1 MTDTSAP
8 HHEDVESLL
17 GVYALD
23 ALEPDE
29 AAAVEAHVAICPR
42 CRAELDAHREMAA
55 ALGNTVV
62 ALPPDL
68 WDRIAERVAE
78 WSRDDA
84 DDSAVPVPFARAVE
98 PPTLTSPAPAS
109 PAPPEG
115 AGQPPPR
122 FDRPRS
128 AHPPSRHGRE
138 RSARSARHRSATAL
152 AGVAAVAALL
162 AFLTVSLVQANHQ
175 LGSAQQSLSDQ
186 SGTAEV
192 QAALT
197 TPGHR
202 LVSLRSPAG
211 RPVAEVVI
219 VPDGRGYF
227 VSSTM
232 PALPADQTYQLWAM
246 FGDRPVSLG
255 LMGSRPANIVFTVAS
270 GSPTQLAV
278 TVEPAGGV
286 ARPDHGPVASGS
298 LDA

>member
-8 HHEDVESLL
+8 HHHDVDDLL

-29 AAAVEAHVAICPR
+29 AAAVAAHVATCPR

-68 WDRIAERVAE
+68 WDRIAERMGG
-78 WSRDDA
+78 RPDDRLNEHLQNRTGDA
-84 DDSAVPVPFARAVE
+84 PRLVPLAH
-98 PPTLTSPAPAS
+98 PTVRPAPAD
-109 PAPPEG
+109 APIR
-115 AGQPPPR
+115 AGR
-122 FDRPRS
+122 RRW
-128 AHPPSRHGRE
+128 
-138 RSARSARHRSATAL
+138 
-152 AGVAAVAALL
+152 AAVAVGIAAMVALV
-162 AFLTVSLVQANHQ
+162 AFLTVSVVQANHQ
-175 LGSAQQSLSDQ
+175 LGSAQQALTDQ
-186 SGTAEV
+186 STNAEV

-197 TPGHR
+197 TPGHQ
-202 LVSLRSPAG
+202 LVPLRSPAG
-211 RPVAEVVI
+211 QQVAEVVI

-227 VSSTM
+227 VSSAM
-232 PALPADQTYQLWAM
+232 PALPADETYQLWAM
-246 FGDRPVSLG
+246 FGTRAVSLG
-255 LMGSRPANIVFTVAS
+255 LMGDRPAQVVFTVAS

-286 ARPDHGPVASGS
+286 ARPDRLPIASGS

>member
-68 WDRIAERVAE
+68 WDRIAERVDE

-84 DDSAVPVPFARAVE
+84 DNPPPPVPFARAVE
-98 PPTLTSPAPAS
+98 PPTLTSAAPAS
-109 PAPPEG
+109 PAPTEG
-115 AGQPPPR
+115 ANQPTP
-122 FDRPRS
+122 FDHPRS
-128 AHPPSRHGRE
+128 DHSPSRHGTE
-138 RSARSARHRSATAL
+138 RSARFARRRSAAML
-152 AGVAAVAALL
+152 VGVAAVAALL
-162 AFLTVSLVQANHQ
+162 AFLTVNLVQANHQ
-175 LGSAQQSLSDQ
+175 LGSAQQALSDQ
-186 SGTAEV
+186 SGNAAV

-202 LVSLRSPAG
+202 LVSLRSPSG
-211 RPVAEVVI
+211 RPVAEVVV

-232 PALPADQTYQLWAM
+232 PRSSWRTPATLKK
-246 FGDRPVSLG
+246 PKPSL
-255 LMGSRPANIVFTVAS
+255 M
-270 GSPTQLAV
+270 
-278 TVEPAGGV
+278 
-286 ARPDHGPVASGS
+286 
-298 LDA
+298 